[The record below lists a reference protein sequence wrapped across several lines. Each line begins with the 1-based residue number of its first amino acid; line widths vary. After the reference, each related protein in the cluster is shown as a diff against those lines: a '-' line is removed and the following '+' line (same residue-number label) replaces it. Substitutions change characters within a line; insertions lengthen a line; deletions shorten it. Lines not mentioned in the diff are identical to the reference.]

1 MFNFLNATILL
12 AAVAT
17 LIPLII
23 HLLSKRRVKVV
34 EFSSLR
40 YLKAMQRRQVRRL
53 KIRQWLLLLLRMLII
68 LAAVMAFARPTT
80 KSDLVGSHAAVSAVV
95 LFDNSASMNRYVAD
109 GNLFEIARQRT
120 GELLETFG
128 QSDQVSLIPLG
139 NLSGAGEEL
148 AFGSATV
155 ALKKLELLKINYAR
169 AELETALEIAVEL
182 LDGTQNLNREIYL
195 ITDRQKKSL
204 PEKTLL
210 KDIEAEVY
218 IVDLPLE
225 ENDNCG
231 LTAVDFGG
239 QLIQPG
245 YNFNLVAT
253 VKNYGL
259 EKKGDI
265 LASLFIDDKRVS
277 QTDFEVDAESE
288 TEVRFTQAVSR
299 TGFHSG
305 FVEIADDKYMPDNRY
320 YFSFSIPE
328 RFNLLVINGDYAG
341 AYMALALVPDN
352 TLGRFWSV
360 KEALPEDLSGVDF
373 DDYDVIFLAGAPELN
388 ANFVNRLKSFVRR
401 GKALWVTYGAA
412 TDIDYFN
419 NNWANITGVVYHE
432 PAPKVFSRAG
442 YYTLQSIEM
451 SHPVFSVYGFEENKP
466 PEIKFYSLPK
476 MSLKEGVRT
485 LIRFSGDRPAL
496 VETTFGS
503 GKVLTFT
510 GPMSPEYSDF
520 TGHAFFVPFVS
531 RMAEYLASDL
541 SSLELH
547 LYTGN
552 QITRSLSLAGS
563 IAYPVELT
571 APDSSRYNIPPEEDQ
586 GALVVKAAPTDLPGI
601 YHIRYQGREIDRFA
615 VNIDPA
621 ENNLAEADRDQFATA
636 LGVGEYRH
644 LQEDK
649 ALASVISEFR
659 YGRELWQLFLWLAV
673 IFIILEIFLAR
684 SAPPEE

>member
-1 MFNFLNATILL
+1 MINFLNATILL
-12 AAVAT
+12 AAAAA

-23 HLLSKRRVKVV
+23 HLLSRRRVKVV

-95 LFDNSASMNRYVAD
+95 LFDNSASMNRFVAD

-120 GELLETFG
+120 KELLETFG
-128 QSDQVSLIPLG
+128 QSDRVSLIPLG
-139 NLSGAGEEL
+139 NLTGAGEEI
-148 AFGSATV
+148 AFGSAAV
-155 ALKKLELLKINYAR
+155 ALKKLDLLKINFTR
-169 AELETALEIAVEL
+169 AELETALELAVEL
-182 LDGTQNLNREIYL
+182 LSGARNLNREIYL
-195 ITDRQKKSL
+195 VTDRQKKSL

-210 KDIEAEVY
+210 KDFAAEVY
-218 IVDLPLE
+218 FVDLPLE

-231 LTAVDFGG
+231 LTAIDFGG

-245 YNFNLVAT
+245 YNFDLAAT

-259 EKKGDI
+259 EIKKDI
-265 LASLFIDDKRVS
+265 LASLFIDGKRVS
-277 QTDFEVDAESE
+277 QTDFEIDAESE

-305 FVEIADDKYMPDNRY
+305 WVEIADDKYMPDNRY
-320 YFSFSIPE
+320 YFSFNIPE

-341 AYMALALVPDN
+341 PYMALALVPDN

-360 KEALPEDLSGVDF
+360 KEARPEDLSGVNF

-388 ANFVNRLKSFVRR
+388 ATYTNRLKSFVRR
-401 GKALWVTYGAA
+401 GKALLVTYGGG
-412 TDIDYFN
+412 TNIDYFN
-419 NNWANITGVVYHE
+419 NNWTNVTGVVYRE
-432 PAPKVFSRAG
+432 PAQKVFSRAG

-451 SHPVFSVYGFEENKP
+451 NHPIFSVYGFEENKP
-466 PEIKFYSLPK
+466 PEIKFYTLPK
-476 MSLKEGVRT
+476 LSLQDNVRT

-496 VETTFGS
+496 VETVFGS

-510 GPMSPEYSDF
+510 GPMAPEYSDF

-531 RMAEYLASDL
+531 RVAEYLASDL
-541 SSLELH
+541 SSLDLR

-552 QITRSLSLAGS
+552 RITRSLSLPGS
-563 IAYPVELT
+563 IAYPVELIT
-571 APDSSRYNIPPEEDQ
+571 PDSSRYNIPPEEDQ
-586 GALVVKAAPTDLPGI
+586 GALVVKVAPTDLPGI
-601 YHIRYQGREIDRFA
+601 YSIRYQGREIDRFA

-621 ENNLAEADRDQFATA
+621 ENDLTAADRDRFAAA
-636 LGVGEYRH
+636 LGVGDYRN
-644 LQEDK
+644 LQDDRE
-649 ALASVISEFR
+649 LASVISEFR

-673 IFIILEIFLAR
+673 IFVILEIILAR